1 MRYNDDRQA
10 VVVACQT
17 LDSVVYVVFA
27 PLVERRCGLVEQQYV
42 AAAVEGTRYAY
53 SLALSARYAAA
64 RFAYARVC
72 AVGQRVDELP
82 QVGCVERSVEPAA
95 VDLVGL
101 VGKGYVLR
109 ERGVEDE
116 IGRASGRE
124 RVLCWV

>member
-27 PLVERRCGLVEQQYV
+27 PLVERRCGLVEHQYV
-42 AAAVEGTRYAY
+42 AAAVERTRYAY

-64 RFAYARVC
+64 RFAYACVR

-82 QVGCVERSVEPAA
+82 QVG
-95 VDLVGL
+95 
-101 VGKGYVLR
+101 
-109 ERGVEDE
+109 
-116 IGRASGRE
+116 
-124 RVLCWV
+124 